1 MTGHNDANEIE
12 MHGLLEQLVASELDE
27 ADRARVIDWLD
38 ADPGRWRLC
47 GLAFLEAQTWSETLG
62 AWMSEERT
70 QVALTA
76 PQISDR
82 SARPRRGL
90 TVARTTALVTAV
102 FVAFTA
108 GVITRGM
115 WTSPGTNHDSS
126 TAVSEDNDASVP
138 VAERVESSSD
148 AGPLMATVAL
158 PPGATGV
165 PAAEMRFPVVKGDS
179 PPQHDGSNLPQLP
192 DYVRQQWERRGYK
205 FDAQRRYL
213 LARLPDGEQVAV
225 PIERLLVKY
234 VGNKVY

>member
-1 MTGHNDANEIE
+1 MTTDSDMNEIE
-12 MHGLLEQLVASELDE
+12 MHGLLERLVASELDE
-27 ADRARVIDWLD
+27 ADRARVLAWLD
-38 ADPGRWRLC
+38 ADAGRWRLC

-62 AWMSEERT
+62 AWTSGKRT
-70 QVALTA
+70 QVELPA
-76 PQISDR
+76 PRSTDR
-82 SARPRRGL
+82 FARLRRGL
-90 TVARTTALVTAV
+90 SIARASALVTAV
-102 FVAFTA
+102 VVAFTA

-115 WTSPGTNHDSS
+115 WTSPGTGHEPS
-126 TAVSEDNDASVP
+126 TTVTEDNDPSIP
-138 VAERVESSSD
+138 VAERVESPSD
-148 AGPLMATVAL
+148 EGPLMATVAL
-158 PPGATGV
+158 PRGATSV

-179 PPQHDGSNLPQLP
+179 TLSNDGSMLPQLP